1 MIKRFFWAIS
11 AVLFSS
17 LLLSGCQAT
26 ENSLPNPTSDSS
38 NQNSDILTREL
49 PTEITAYGVVLAALY
64 IATGEAEEA
73 LAAGKVT
80 PDEVYEAKQAIEDG
94 VLDLW
99 RQRAET
105 EIKGLT
111 N

>member
-1 MIKRFFWAIS
+1 MTKRLLLAIS
-11 AVLFSS
+11 SALIASIM
-17 LLLSGCQAT
+17 LSGCQPADT
-26 ENSLPNPTSDSS
+26 AQTSSTS
-38 NQNSDILTREL
+38 EPSIAGSDILTREL
-49 PTEITAYGVVLAALY
+49 PTEITAYGVVLASLY
-64 IATGEAEEA
+64 IATGDVEEA
-73 LAAGKVT
+73 IASGKVT

-99 RQRAET
+99 RQRAEA